1 MERAN
6 STSFAIQTQIW
17 DTHIAEL
24 AEFLYQ
30 RLVLPQGG
38 SVINIQRT
46 TFENEHTLSFRLID
60 PQGKWH
66 LDTEIKVGKTV
77 EVKTTPS
84 DETRP
89 PQQVL
94 DRFKDD
100 IFIAVELFEE
110 QMRRRTIYFAWNEG
124 TKVTSEKSIFRRK
137 RVLDKILFQNMIFL
151 LMLSLILSII
161 LFVLLQPIFGIY
173 VPVALIAAQFL
184 MVLAAPNLISGGADW
199 TVTKQNPNVHI
210 LMYMVPPE
218 EAQIFRQK
226 LSKDMLRKIKTEIYQ
241 NTLAL

>member
-6 STSFAIQTQIW
+6 STSFAIQTEIR

-30 RLVLPQGG
+30 KLVLPQGS
-38 SVINIQRT
+38 SVTNVQRT
-46 TFENEHTLSFRLID
+46 TFENEHTLSFRLND

-66 LDTEIKVGKTV
+66 LDTEIKIGKTV
-77 EVKTTPS
+77 EVKIMPS
-84 DETRP
+84 DGAL

-100 IFIAVELFEE
+100 IFIAVESFEE
-110 QMRRRTIYFAWNEG
+110 QMRRRTIYFAWAEG
-124 TKVTSEKSIFRRK
+124 VKVTSEKSVFRRK

-151 LMLSLILSII
+151 FILLLIFSVF

-173 VPVALIAAQFL
+173 VPIALVAAQFL
-184 MVLAAPNLISGGADW
+184 IVLAAPKIIS
-199 TVTKQNPNVHI
+199 
-210 LMYMVPPE
+210 
-218 EAQIFRQK
+218 
-226 LSKDMLRKIKTEIYQ
+226 
-241 NTLAL
+241 